1 MSERQTNKRF
11 IINLSI
17 TVAIWA
23 TVMLILL
30 PSCSKKKELAAAVGQ
45 DDSIPDMRS
54 TGVTTLISDS
64 GLIRYKIIT
73 AEWLVYNQV
82 DTPFWAFEKGIYHGK
97 VRYPIS
103 YRRQHK
109 GRHRL
114 LLRNQRNYG
123 NYVATYIYAA
133 SAVTNSIPSSLYWD
147 QQKEKIY
154 SDKFIRIEQP
164 DQVLTGYGFESN
176 QQMTEYQIYNNTGV
190 FTVEDTGMP
199 DSTTTK

>member
-23 TVMLILL
+23 AVMLILL

-54 TGVTTLISDS
+54 VGVTTLISDS

-82 DTPFWAFEKGIYHGK
+82 DTPFWAF
-97 VRYPIS
+97 
-103 YRRQHK
+103 
-109 GRHRL
+109 
-114 LLRNQRNYG
+114 
-123 NYVATYIYAA
+123 
-133 SAVTNSIPSSLYWD
+133 
-147 QQKEKIY
+147 
-154 SDKFIRIEQP
+154 
-164 DQVLTGYGFESN
+164 
-176 QQMTEYQIYNNTGV
+176 
-190 FTVEDTGMP
+190 
-199 DSTTTK
+199 